1 MTKTLKNLIECYQ
14 KGELSTPN
22 IQVIDKIFSDEM
34 INLPDDVLLDL
45 TFSRA
50 FFEKSRF
57 TKIRFCNGSFGSSF
71 FKDCFLENCV
81 FSNINFQEME
91 CLKCFFKDCL
101 FMDCIFVDSDIS
113 ETIFESCTIS
123 KGSLD
128 DSEFQRS
135 ECRAVTNSGKKEALV
150 RMLELTTSANPDFIT
165 RRLPM
170 LSYPSQD
177 ALAYIDTNTN
187 ACLFFHADNGK
198 LWSAKKLS
206 QLEMIVILNNPNFE
220 NLN

>member
-50 FFEKSRF
+50 FFEKSRL

-101 FMDCIFVDSDIS
+101 FMNCIFVDSDIS
-113 ETIFESCTIS
+113 ETIFESCTFS

-128 DSEFQRS
+128 NR
-135 ECRAVTNSGKKEALV
+135 
-150 RMLELTTSANPDFIT
+150 
-165 RRLPM
+165 
-170 LSYPSQD
+170 
-177 ALAYIDTNTN
+177 
-187 ACLFFHADNGK
+187 
-198 LWSAKKLS
+198 
-206 QLEMIVILNNPNFE
+206 VILLIQNFLILRSQSNSKE
-220 NLN
+220 RCISTIYLIKSISSI